1 MIRVRYFARLCDQ
14 LGCNEEQFEIDVSGC
29 PVAGLKQTLAGR
41 DENWKRVMEQPN
53 LLVAVNQVL
62 ANDQTQVQPGD
73 EVGFF
78 PPVTGG

>member
-14 LGCNEEQFEIDVSGC
+14 LGCNEEQLEIDLSGC
-29 PVAGLKQTLAGR
+29 LVAQLKQQLAGR

-53 LLVAVNQVL
+53 LLAAVNQVL
-62 ANDQTQVQPGD
+62 ANDQTPVQHGD